1 MWWSSLKHEYN
12 WTRPTESWLQGLHYS
27 RIANRICNMNLKPQ
41 DIVILLK
48 LLSLGPTNQLSF
60 AALALSL
67 GMSPS
72 EVHAGVKRLTNAKLY
87 NDQMKSPARK
97 AALEFLLHGV
107 KYAFPPNHGGITIG
121 YPTGYAAPPLNQF
134 INAGDDPPPVWSSS
148 HGTTKGLD
156 FSPLYKSVPEAI
168 QDDPMLYELLALID
182 AIRDGRARERELAE
196 KELEI
201 RIKSLV

>member
-1 MWWSSLKHEYN
+1 
-12 WTRPTESWLQGLHYS
+12 
-27 RIANRICNMNLKPQ
+27 MNLKPQ

-48 LLSLGPTNQLSF
+48 LLSPGSTNQQSF

-87 NDQMKSPARK
+87 NDQTKRPSHK

-107 KYAFPPNHGGITIG
+107 KYAFPPRHGGMTIG
-121 YPTGYAAPPLNQF
+121 YPTGHAAPPLNQS
-134 INAGDDPPPVWSSS
+134 IKAGDDPPPVWPSS
-148 HGTTKGLD
+148 HGTIRGLD

-168 QDDPMLYELLALID
+168 KDDPMLYELLALLD

-196 KELEI
+196 KELTI
-201 RIKSLV
+201 RIERLA